1 MALTLRS
8 LASAA
13 KRRAQR
19 AHAHVEEARRELV
32 VANEELEGAIPSG
45 DVTRIR
51 HAHERTQGAERAVA
65 QASEELEVV
74 DALLAERDEPV
85 PSAGMTTSGE
95 GVRSLVKSL
104 RPGRSE

>member
-32 VANEELEGAIPSG
+32 VANEELEGALPSG

-51 HAHERTQGAERAVA
+51 HAHERTLGAERAVA

-74 DALLAERDEPV
+74 GELLSDPEEPV
-85 PSAGMTTSGE
+85 PAPGATTSGE
-95 GVRSLVKSL
+95 GVRSLIKSL
-104 RPGRSE
+104 RPGRGG

>member
-19 AHAHVEEARRELV
+19 AHDHVEEARRELV
-32 VANEELEGAIPSG
+32 VANEELDHAIPSG
-45 DVTRIR
+45 EVNRIR
-51 HAHERTQGAERAVA
+51 HAHERTQGAERALA

-74 DALLAERDEPV
+74 GELLSEGDGTAP
-85 PSAGMTTSGE
+85 PAGMTTSGE
-95 GVRSLVKSL
+95 GVRSLIKSL
-104 RPGRSE
+104 RPVRSD